1 MAKSLFPRVIAPL
14 LLEALSDTPVV
25 CLLGPRQVGKTT
37 LAREYCPDY
46 SYISFDDSTLLN
58 TAQQDP
64 TGFIQGLPEQVILDE
79 VQRAPELLPAIKAA
93 VDQRRTPGRFLLTG
107 SANLLLL
114 PKVQESLA
122 GRVEVLNLFPLTEQ
136 EKHRNENSLLSSLI
150 SGKIAPQIVGEQSVI
165 EGVAEAVCQGGYP
178 EPNTRS
184 AARARQWHRQYL
196 NAIIQRDVKDIAAIR
211 DEDEMLALMEML
223 AYRTGTL
230 LNVSSMA
237 NELKMTRETTEK
249 YLSILERLFLVR
261 RLSAWHRNQSK
272 RLVKTPKVH
281 VIDSGLA
288 TTLSGLKADDW
299 NNHKSNFGPV
309 LESFVVQQLICQASW
324 IGSDFKFSH
333 YRDKDQVEVDLV
345 IERGQQLWGVEVK
358 KAASINPKDSAG
370 LARLA
375 AQAGKRFQG
384 GILLYCGNN
393 TLPLTQDNCYAVPMN
408 TLWQ

>member
-1 MAKSLFPRVIAPL
+1 MLK
-14 LLEALSDTPVV
+14 
-25 CLLGPRQVGKTT
+25 
-37 LAREYCPDY
+37 
-46 SYISFDDSTLLN
+46 
-58 TAQQDP
+58 
-64 TGFIQGLPEQVILDE
+64 IL
-79 VQRAPELLPAIKAA
+79 RP
-93 VDQRRTPGRFLLTG
+93 F
-107 SANLLLL
+107 
-114 PKVQESLA
+114 
-122 GRVEVLNLFPLTEQ
+122 
-136 EKHRNENSLLSSLI
+136 
-150 SGKIAPQIVGEQSVI
+150 
-165 EGVAEAVCQGGYP
+165 
-178 EPNTRS
+178 
-184 AARARQWHRQYL
+184 
-196 NAIIQRDVKDIAAIR
+196 
-211 DEDEMLALMEML
+211 L

-237 NELKMTRETTEK
+237 NELRMTRETTEK

-288 TTLSGLKADDW
+288 TTLGGLKTDDW

-333 YRDKDQVEVDLV
+333 YRDKDQIEVDLV

-393 TLPLTQDNCYAVPMN
+393 TLPLTQANCYAVPMN
-408 TLWQ
+408 ALWQ